1 MFNKKN
7 FGLPESLLE
16 DVKKLNE
23 EQIDEISKKKLT
35 DYIDAAR
42 KSADDLDRKTWSN
55 NLEGIKA
62 GKKAW
67 RRRNEIRRAQHK
79 RHGTLGVKV
88 PATEEVEIDEAAYS
102 AKAGREGKD
111 LGKPG
116 KNFDKIAKSA
126 SKEYGS
132 KEAGDRVAG
141 AILKK
146 IRAKHMHEENELLE
160 LSNDLLQRYKK
171 KADKEAEEMMYNR
184 KSSSNGESSERKL
197 NNRLKGSTRAVRRLL
212 GHKPSPKDDFT
223 IESRMNDKLNIDEH
237 LSPSMGVKAYIDD
250 FQKSDNPRFA
260 GKSKD
265 ERRKQAITAFYSAK
279 KEVKEGNEMSKRISV
294 GNLIEMDGRVYE
306 ITGIDASGMVVE
318 NKHGEEFIFDSK
330 TLSEYVNL
338 GYANIV
344 EDDQLNEISNKTLN
358 SYVKKASQNMAQ
370 HAHDM
375 GVKRTKSDEI
385 DRFTNRND
393 LGRNQSDTRDSLK
406 KTMNVDYDSVH
417 HSTSK
422 MLKRMRGINKATDRL
437 TKESTEYDFV
447 DITEI
452 FEPAMIEVGDIF
464 EAEGDTFVVVEMVD
478 DIVKMMNEEEE
489 LYEISKDTLKRYV
502 GHASDRLE
510 SDKRTRFDYKHPDRS
525 TGRPSKDEAETAR
538 KSINNRTKGIS
549 LAKKK
554 LGEETDYVA
563 YYKRIEE

>member
-55 NLEGIKA
+55 DLEGIKA

-344 EDDQLNEISNKTLN
+344 EDEQIDEISKKVLG
-358 SYVKKASQNMAQ
+358 SYVKKAN
-370 HAHDM
+370 D
-375 GVKRTKSDEI
+375 
-385 DRFTNRND
+385 DRR
-393 LGRNQSDTRDSLK
+393 SL
-406 KTMNVDYDSVH
+406 
-417 HSTSK
+417 
-422 MLKRMRGINKATDRL
+422 RNKADNTPIGPERNKVFKKMEKRFGGLSKADNKLRGYNVKVPATEEVEL
-437 TKESTEYDFV
+437 TTEYDFV